1 MWGRIGRFFRATA
14 AQQRGMIVLVVLL
27 LVLVGAVA
35 VKDGR
40 REIPRVEV
48 LPADSTFERSAFR
61 TDTLFYFDPS
71 SADSSDFVLL
81 GFSPAQV
88 RTILRFRTAVGGR
101 FSSPEQFSQCYA
113 VSDSMFARLLPYIR
127 TQELQEEETVRDF
140 SRVDLN
146 RASLKRLQAH
156 AALDEALAE
165 KLFQGRIRYG
175 GFVDADQ
182 LCGIFAADSA
192 ALRRFS
198 RYADFD
204 TTALVR
210 YDVNQDSERLLAEH
224 PYISRLFA
232 RSIVEYRSRRGSVPC
247 YDTLRGLKYFPHSKD
262 KYLRFYLNFDTL
274 KTER

>member
-14 AQQRGMIVLVVLL
+14 AQQRGMIVLVILL

-81 GFSPAQV
+81 GFSPAQA
-88 RTILRFRTAVGGR
+88 RTILRFRAAVGGR

-127 TQELQEEETVRDF
+127 TQELQEEETLRDF

-146 RASLKRLQAH
+146 RASLKRLRHSTKPWPRNSSRGASATAVLSMPTSCAGSLLPIRQRCDGSPGMRISIRRLWCAMMSIRTANACWPSIRTSPGCLP
-156 AALDEALAE
+156 AASSSTAA
-165 KLFQGRIRYG
+165 G
-175 GFVDADQ
+175 GARCRATI
-182 LCGIFAADSA
+182 LCGD
-192 ALRRFS
+192 
-198 RYADFD
+198 
-204 TTALVR
+204 
-210 YDVNQDSERLLAEH
+210 
-224 PYISRLFA
+224 
-232 RSIVEYRSRRGSVPC
+232 
-247 YDTLRGLKYFPHSKD
+247 
-262 KYLRFYLNFDTL
+262 
-274 KTER
+274 